1 MEITLSINNRCINK
15 DSQKVGYG
23 WKNYTITLDEFI
35 KKIEKGYAFSGA
47 IIKSEY
53 KSLKKP
59 SKKDVESSEIMAL
72 DFDFKDKNGN
82 KDNENYITLDEF
94 IKKPYI
100 KKHALFVYLSPSST
114 VEHNKYRVVFKL
126 DKKLTQND
134 FENLVNYFIELYK
147 ADISC
152 KNIDR
157 LFYGNNNTYCIK
169 LDGNPINSQK
179 LIELAKRQIKEPPV
193 NYKNNDY
200 KITEEIANEMLRN
213 IPKQQNYYDWL
224 AICYDLVQY
233 FGYNQGVR
241 LINDWSPSKTKTG
254 KVNTEIWAKNI
265 ETSYINFPATLYS
278 YAKKYG
284 WEDKNLTPP
293 TKTSTKSLNKKK
305 TDSKDNDSKNNKLND
320 IYDYLNKLGKFKINR
335 LTNQLELYKNGKI
348 SIITDYEI
356 NSYWSDMY
364 KKGIYT
370 SVSPQMLHQ
379 ILSSNFVE
387 RYDPIVDY
395 FDSLPE
401 WNKEDQFEILFSCMS
416 ISPEIIETCKDYFKK
431 WYVGAIAQ
439 ALNIGQ
445 NHLCLVLHG
454 GQGIGKNTLM
464 RHLTPPPLKSYF
476 EEKNIDPNNP
486 DDRVLTTKMLFIMM
500 DELEG
505 VTKKDMHSLK
515 SIMTQQKFNIRLP
528 YARRHEDY
536 NRRASFC
543 AGVNREEFLNDITG
557 NRRFIVVPIDD
568 NINLTKLEFI
578 DVNQLYAQ
586 CYHLLKQGYKYWY
599 DGIEIRELNER
610 NKRFALP
617 SSEEDFIQKYFTP
630 GDKDDNISTFMTP
643 TDILKH
649 IKDQSGEKLY
659 PNIIGKALTNLGYKK
674 VVHKRQYGYFVKI
687 INQNLP
693 NNSYD
698 YKIH

>member
-1 MEITLSINNRCINK
+1 MEITLSINNRYIDKDLTKIAWGWENKTLNINTLSQYIQKGIGYSSGVIKKDYKTKKAPTDNDIDSAEIMIIDIDNETGEYVSLENFCENKYIKEHAVLLHETARSTSEKNRFRAIFLLDKPINNIEYKKIAKYFQLRYNSDNGCLNISKKYAGNSKAKCILLGNK
-15 DSQKVGYG
+15 KIDVDSTLY
-23 WKNYTITLDEFI
+23 NITSIEKRKEVPKYYDNN
-35 KKIEKGYAFSGA
+35 KKIEVSFAEEMLQR
-47 IIKSEY
+47 IP
-53 KSLKKP
+53 KK
-59 SKKDVESSEIMAL
+59 
-72 DFDFKDKNGN
+72 
-82 KDNENYITLDEF
+82 
-94 IKKPYI
+94 
-100 KKHALFVYLSPSST
+100 
-114 VEHNKYRVVFKL
+114 
-126 DKKLTQND
+126 Q
-134 FENLVNYFIELYK
+134 
-147 ADISC
+147 
-152 KNIDR
+152 
-157 LFYGNNNTYCIK
+157 
-169 LDGNPINSQK
+169 
-179 LIELAKRQIKEPPV
+179 
-193 NYKNNDY
+193 DY
-200 KITEEIANEMLRN
+200 K
-213 IPKQQNYYDWL
+213 DWL
-224 AICYDLVQY
+224 AVCMDILNY
-233 FGYNQGVR
+233 FGETNGVKLIQG
-241 LINDWSPSKTKTG
+241 WSPSLNSYG
-254 KVNTEIWAKNI
+254 KENTLEWAKQVNTKSID
-265 ETSYINFPATLYS
+265 FPATLYS

-284 WEDKNLTPP
+284 WEDKNLKSLP
-293 TKTSTKSLNKKK
+293 KTSTKSLNKKK
-305 TDSKDNDSKNNKLND
+305 TDSKDDDSKNNKLND

-335 LTNQLELYKNGKI
+335 LTNQLELYKNNKM

-395 FDSLPE
+395 FNSLPE
-401 WNKEDQFEILFSCMS
+401 WNKEDQFEILFSCLS

-464 RHLTPPPLKSYF
+464 RHLTPPPLKTYF

-630 GDKDDNISTFMTP
+630 GDKDDNISSFMTP

-687 INQNLP
+687 INQNMP
-693 NNSYD
+693 DNSYN